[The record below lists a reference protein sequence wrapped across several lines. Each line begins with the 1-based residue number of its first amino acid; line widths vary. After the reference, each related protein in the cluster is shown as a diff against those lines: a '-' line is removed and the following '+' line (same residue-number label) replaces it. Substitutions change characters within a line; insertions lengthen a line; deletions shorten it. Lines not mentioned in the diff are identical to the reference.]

1 MGDLSDKEECS
12 ISPSQ
17 PRSPSRNLVRCHG
30 CSCSWPTK
38 VVVPYSMGGVETMK
52 PIKEETSVGVGD
64 SLNLGSCFGI
74 TNLGSMAV
82 PVDIPGTT
90 STSGNLQL
98 STGGPASSLEI
109 GTSENCSGMPVMG
122 ISMVSGT
129 DILREAFCATA
140 GILPGASGSTL
151 LIIINLSWTSN
162 RRGLTLMQ
170 E

>member
-17 PRSPSRNLVRCHG
+17 PQSPSRNLVRCHR

-38 VVVPYSMGGVETMK
+38 VVVPFSRGGLK

-64 SLNLGSCFGI
+64 SLNLGGCFGI

-82 PVDIPGTT
+82 PVDISGTT
-90 STSGNLQL
+90 SMSGNLQL

-109 GTSENCSGMPVMG
+109 GTSENCAARLWWVSQWSPVLTFLERHF
-122 ISMVSGT
+122 VQ
-129 DILREAFCATA
+129 R
-140 GILPGASGSTL
+140 PASY
-151 LIIINLSWTSN
+151 
-162 RRGLTLMQ
+162 Q
-170 E
+170 EHLEVLH